1 VSALGTASS
10 AFFVLALL
18 AAAALTWVRPIF
30 GLALLILIDPFDLS
44 RATGATTIT
53 LPKAVLTGFLAA
65 LALRRT
71 SLRPLGGAVVRP
83 ILLGAAAILVAT
95 MLAATQADYLAP
107 ALRESA
113 KAFEYLAAFG
123 GAAVAYSADPDE
135 RVAAYALAAG
145 AALVAV
151 LALAQ
156 EWTGAPSALIL
167 HGQTFPRIAGP
178 LEGPNQLAGYFD
190 VALPA
195 LLALMLRGENRI
207 LALALGLGVCAD
219 VLTLSRAGIFAAL
232 IGCSAVVAAGAGR
245 ARARTY
251 AFNVAATAVLVFV
264 SLGALGLLS
273 RFESFD
279 SAERPT
285 GLGTR
290 AELWRAALTLWRSHP
305 WLGVGGGNFELE
317 LPRAGVTDA
326 QTHANS
332 LYLQSL
338 AEGGLA
344 LFVATV
350 GTLATALVT
359 LGRRAAR
366 SALALAAFGATVAL
380 ALHQIFDLLVFFPK
394 VGLLWWLV
402 LGAGAAAARNAGF
415 TGKMD
420 AARGAT

>member
-1 VSALGTASS
+1 MSTLGTAGS

-18 AAAALTWVRPIF
+18 AAAALTWVRPIY

-44 RATGATTIT
+44 RATGETTIT
-53 LPKAVLTGFLAA
+53 LPKAVLTGFLGA

-71 SLRPLGGAVVRP
+71 PLRPLGGSTARP
-83 ILLGAAAILVAT
+83 ILFGATAILVAT
-95 MLAATQADYLAP
+95 TLAATQADYLTP

-113 KAFEYLAAFG
+113 KAFEYLAAFA
-123 GAAVAYSADPDE
+123 GAAVAYAADPDE
-135 RVAAYALAAG
+135 RIAAYALAAG
-145 AALVAV
+145 SALVAA

-190 VALPA
+190 VTLPA
-195 LLALMLRGENRI
+195 LLALMLRGV

-219 VLTLSRAGIFAAL
+219 VLTLSRAGIFATL
-232 IGCSAVVAAGAGR
+232 VGCSVVVALGAGG

-251 AFNVAATAVLVFV
+251 AFNVAATTVLIFV
-264 SLGALGLLS
+264 ALGALGLLS

-290 AELWRAALTLWRSHP
+290 RELWRAALTLWRSHP

-344 LFVATV
+344 LFAATV
-350 GTLATALVT
+350 GTLAAALVT
-359 LGRRAAR
+359 LRRAAA